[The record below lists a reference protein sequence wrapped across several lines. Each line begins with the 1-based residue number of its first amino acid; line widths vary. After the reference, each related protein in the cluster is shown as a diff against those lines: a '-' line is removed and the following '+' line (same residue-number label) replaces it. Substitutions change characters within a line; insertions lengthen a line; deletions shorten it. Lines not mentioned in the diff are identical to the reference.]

1 MGIIGNFFGL
11 ILNGGYLTAK
21 KVSQGASDARYNER
35 AASYEASRKELYNL
49 LCDYDIEKVV
59 SSFLMSDGYN
69 EKLKSLCLY
78 EIAYIGDD
86 LTLSRQQAF
95 DLLMSK
101 FGKVSSSTLA
111 GCARLGNLEMENDV
125 SSYTKSIR
133 VLQCIESNILHCT
146 GRKVMFGVSQT
157 ARSFDGKYCSARVE
171 IFGMTMSP
179 LLRIYE
185 STSVPF
191 KSIEKGELSNV

>member
-1 MGIIGNFFGL
+1 MGIIGTFFGL
-11 ILNGGYLTAK
+11 ILGGGYLIAK
-21 KVSQGASDARYNER
+21 KISEGASDARYNER
-35 AASYEASRKELYNL
+35 VESFQDSYEKLHNL
-49 LCDYDIEKVV
+49 LCDYNLEKAV
-59 SSFLMSDGYN
+59 SSFLMSGSYN
-69 EKLKSLCLY
+69 EKLKNLCPY
-78 EIAYIGDD
+78 EIAYIGSD

-101 FGKVSSSTLA
+101 FGKVSSLTLA

-125 SSYTKSIR
+125 CSYTKSIK

-146 GRKVMFGVSQT
+146 GRMVLFGVSQT
-157 ARSFDGKYCSARVE
+157 AQSFDGKYCSASVE

-179 LLRIYE
+179 LLRVYE

-191 KSIEKGELSNV
+191 KGIEKGELSNV

>member
-1 MGIIGNFFGL
+1 MSLVGNFFGL

-35 AASYEASRKELYNL
+35 AASYESSRKELYNF
-49 LCDYDIEKVV
+49 LCDYDLEKMV
-59 SSFLMSDGYN
+59 SSFLMSDESG
-69 EKLKSLCLY
+69 EKLKSLCPY
-78 EIAYIGDD
+78 EVAYIGDVN
-86 LTLSRQQAF
+86 LSRQQAF

-111 GCARLGNLEMENDV
+111 GCARLGNLEMENNV
-125 SSYTKSIR
+125 CSYTKSIR

-157 ARSFDGKYCSARVE
+157 AQGFDGKYCSARVE

-191 KSIEKGELSNV
+191 KSIEKGELSSV

>member
-1 MGIIGNFFGL
+1 MGLVGNFFGL
-11 ILNGGYLTAK
+11 ILNGGYLIAK

-35 AASYEASRKELYNL
+35 AASYEASHKELYNL
-49 LCDYDIEKVV
+49 LCDYDLEKVV
-59 SSFLMSDGYN
+59 SSFLMSDGSD
-69 EKLKSLCLY
+69 EKLKSLCPF

-86 LTLSRQQAF
+86 LTLSRQQSF

-101 FGKVSSSTLA
+101 FGKISSSTLA
-111 GCARLGNLEMENDV
+111 GCARLGNLEIENDV

-133 VLQCIESNILHCT
+133 VLQCIESNIMHCT

-157 ARSFDGKYCSARVE
+157 SQRFGDKYCSARVE

-185 STSVPF
+185 STSIPF

>member
-1 MGIIGNFFGL
+1 MSLVGNFFGL
-11 ILNGGYLTAK
+11 ILNGSYLTAK
-21 KVSQGASDARYNER
+21 KVSQGATDAKYNER

-49 LCDYDIEKVV
+49 LCDYDLEKVV
-59 SSFLMSDGYN
+59 SSVLMSDGLD
-69 EKLKSLCLY
+69 EKLKSLCPY
-78 EIAYIGDD
+78 EIAYIGDV
-86 LTLSRQQAF
+86 TLSRQQSF

-125 SSYTKSIR
+125 CSYTKSIR
-133 VLQCIESNILHCT
+133 VLQCIESNILNFT
-146 GRKVMFGVSQT
+146 GRKVMFGVGQT
-157 ARSFDGKYCSARVE
+157 AQRFGDKYCSARVE

-185 STSVPF
+185 SKSIPF

>member
-21 KVSQGASDARYNER
+21 KVSQGTSDARYNER
-35 AASYEASRKELYNL
+35 AESYEASRKELYNL
-49 LCDYDIEKVV
+49 LCDYDLEKVV

-101 FGKVSSSTLA
+101 FGKVSSSTHRA
-111 GCARLGNLEMENDV
+111 
-125 SSYTKSIR
+125 
-133 VLQCIESNILHCT
+133 
-146 GRKVMFGVSQT
+146 
-157 ARSFDGKYCSARVE
+157 
-171 IFGMTMSP
+171 
-179 LLRIYE
+179 
-185 STSVPF
+185 
-191 KSIEKGELSNV
+191 